1 MTWLGNGVVW
11 DSAQGT
17 GQEKELESHF
27 VKGLQ
32 GDLKH
37 LNEGNEVLAALQ
49 K

>member
-1 MTWLGNGVVW
+1 MAWLGNSVVW

-17 GQEKELESHF
+17 GKQKGLESHF

-37 LNEGNEVLAALQ
+37 LNEANAVLAALQ